1 MTMKNVFFFKDQEFA
16 VFTSAYAPA
25 EDSFLLAESVKVEK
39 GSGVIDLGCGT
50 GIQGIN
56 ALLKGAGKVV
66 FSDLNPEAIRNA
78 EANVEKI
85 NLQERA
91 EFLESDLFDKIPEKF
106 DLIIFNP
113 PYVHSEKKE
122 LKDVD
127 GGKDGREILDRFLE
141 QFPGHLKDNGKCLF
155 LQSDLNGISETGGK
169 LKKGGMEFEIVS
181 RKKLFFEELLIF
193 SCWKG

>member
-1 MTMKNVFFFKDQEFA
+1 MNKIFFLNQEFA
-16 VFTSAYAPA
+16 VFPSVYGPA
-25 EDSFLLAESVKVEK
+25 EDSFLLAKSVKVGE
-39 GSGVIDLGCGT
+39 GSKVLDLGCGT

-78 EANVEKI
+78 GGNVKKI
-85 NLQERA
+85 NSLEKA
-91 EFLESDLFDKIPEKF
+91 EFLDCDLFDKIPGKF

-113 PYVHSEKKE
+113 PYVHSEERK

-127 GGKDGREILDRFLE
+127 GGKQGRDVLDKFLDD
-141 QFPGHLKDNGKCLF
+141 FPGHLDKNGKCFF
-155 LQSDLNGISETGGK
+155 LQSDLNGIAKTEGK
-169 LKKGGMEFEIVS
+169 LKETGFEFEIVGK
-181 RKKLFFEELLIF
+181 KKLFFEELLVF